1 MTNFN
6 ITQSTDV
13 GSLHR
18 CRPAA
23 APVTRGTPVARLPYL
38 TIDVHC
44 HLFSPAVERLI
55 SGHPSKTAE
64 VAASLQALGPES
76 VSLNTTL
83 AQQLAPQFVDVNHR
97 LHDMNAMGVD
107 IQVISPS
114 PTQYYY
120 WADPDLSNKIGAIQN
135 DQIAAMCAAYPLRFA
150 ALGTVALQ
158 DPIRAAD
165 QLKVLIRD
173 RGFKGV
179 QISTLVN
186 GRDIAGR
193 IYDPFWRMAE
203 ELGAVVFVHPWGST
217 FGPRLADYY
226 LMNLIGQPV
235 EHAVC
240 LSKLI
245 FGGTFDRY
253 PRLKVLAGHGG
264 GYLPSYA
271 QRSDHGYAVR
281 PEAAGCRCRPTDY
294 LKRIWFDSIVYESDA
309 LARLIDV
316 VGRGR
321 VVVGTD
327 YPYDMGHYDPSGLL
341 RPFDEE
347 TQRMILGTNAAAL
360 LGLPSP

>member
-1 MTNFN
+1 MANTD
-6 ITQSTDV
+6 STRSIDRA
-13 GSLHR
+13 SLHR

-23 APVTRGTPVARLPYL
+23 APVTRGTPIARLPYL

-44 HLFSPAVERLI
+44 HLFSPEVERMTAN
-55 SGHPSKTAE
+55 HPRKTAE
-64 VAASLQALGPES
+64 AAASLQALGPES
-76 VSLNTTL
+76 VSLNIAL
-83 AQQLAPQFVDVNHR
+83 AQRLTPQFVDVNHR
-97 LHDMNAMGVD
+97 LQDMDAMGVD
-107 IQVISPS
+107 IQAISPS

-120 WADPDLSNKIGAIQN
+120 WAEPDLSDEIVASQN
-135 DQIAAMCAAYPLRFA
+135 NQIAVMCAAHPRRFVA
-150 ALGTVALQ
+150 FGTVALQ
-158 DPIRAAD
+158 DPMRAAE
-165 QLKVLIRD
+165 QLKVLICD

-186 GRDIAGR
+186 GRDIAER
-193 IYDPFWRMAE
+193 LYDPFWQMAE
-203 ELGAVVFVHPWGST
+203 ELGAVVFIHPWGST

-226 LMNLIGQPV
+226 LMNLIGQPL

-245 FGGTFDRY
+245 FGGTFDRH

-264 GYLPSYA
+264 GYLPTYV
-271 QRSDHGYAVR
+271 QRSDHGHAVR

-341 RPFDEE
+341 RPFEEE

-360 LGLPSP
+360 LELPLP